1 MCAMFC
7 TVFFLCHDFCCR
19 LQGRTWTGKLFYD
32 FTFWAKNESNWTWLT
47 LFICPLVKPFNPEAL
62 ADVCEHLFS
71 YYSQGGKDNFV
82 VAPLPGSFKVPLIYH
97 HDKWELEGNTL
108 VRYHKRPRRTL
119 FSPHGTRDRPV
130 ELDELANMRETFL
143 EYEHGTKEHIV
154 DKWRTSEDPC

>member
-1 MCAMFC
+1 M
-7 TVFFLCHDFCCR
+7 
-19 LQGRTWTGKLFYD
+19 
-32 FTFWAKNESNWTWLT
+32 
-47 LFICPLVKPFNPEAL
+47 KPFNPEAL

-143 EYEHGTKEHIV
+143 EYEHGTKVHIV
-154 DKWRTSEDPC
+154 DNWRTSEDPC